1 MTLTAHDPPAAEQAV
16 PGPGR
21 ADRSG
26 RGFSDAVLRAIRERV
41 DLVEFIGAYVSLRRT
56 GQNAVGLCPF
66 HAEKRPSFT
75 VSASKQLYHCFGC
88 GAGGD
93 VFAFVMQRESV
104 SFPEA
109 VQWLAR
115 KGGVPLPSSESSGAD
130 RRRQMLYDIHQ
141 AAADHFRKRLS
152 GREGE
157 AARRYLQSRR
167 LTADSLEG
175 FGLGYASSSWDDLL
189 NALIA
194 KKWTAAHV
202 QDAGLAVPRT
212 QGGGWYDRFRNR
224 LICPIR
230 DVHGQVVA
238 FGGRVLDDA
247 LPKYLNS
254 PDTPIFTKG
263 RQLFAL
269 DRARQSVAAHGVLVV
284 VEGYFDVIAAHQAG
298 FTNVVATLGTALT
311 PAHLE
316 VIRRLVTRVCLVFDP
331 DAAGVRAAMRT
342 VDLFAPLDLRVDVAS
357 LPEGKD
363 PDRVIHEDG
372 PDAFRAALE
381 QAVSLTEFVLRN
393 VVPPG
398 DYRGVEAKKS
408 AAGRALP
415 VIAKLVNAIDRD
427 QYLRWLADRIQVAES
442 SLREELHRG
451 RSGTP
456 AGTPHRTSGDPRRP
470 ASISGGAWPRAEE
483 KVVAALIQGRLAAG
497 LLARIS
503 KDTLTDDTLR
513 SVVELA
519 RAEGGTR
526 DADLAVT
533 LRDRALSDGRDD
545 VAGALAKLATIPFE
559 GEDPEQVIHDCVVR
573 LIADERKRDVEELLR
588 AIDHCQEQGKREA
601 LQRELGRL
609 KKEQVEIEQLR
620 GTQFGASQ
628 VMRG

>member
-1 MTLTAHDPPAAEQAV
+1 MTLTAHDRPAEQAV

-93 VFAFVMQRESV
+93 LFAFVMQRESV

-115 KGGVPLPSSESSGAD
+115 KAGVPLPSSESSGAD

-141 AAADHFRKRLS
+141 AAADHFRKRLL

-157 AARRYLQSRR
+157 PARRYLQSRR

-189 NALIA
+189 NALSA
-194 KKWTAAHV
+194 KKWTAAQI

-224 LICPIR
+224 LICPIH

-269 DRARQSVAAHGVLVV
+269 DRARQSVAAHGALVV

-311 PAHLE
+311 PAHLDA
-316 VIRRLVTRVCLVFDP
+316 VRRLVARVCLVFDP

-357 LPEGKD
+357 LPDGKD

-381 QAVSLTEFVLRN
+381 QSVSLTEFVLRN

-442 SLREELHRG
+442 SLREELNRG
-451 RSGTP
+451 RSGAL
-456 AGTPHRTSGDPRRP
+456 AGMPHRLSGDPRRP
-470 ASISGGAWPRAEE
+470 TSTSGGTWPRAEE
-483 KVVAALIQGRLAAG
+483 KVAAALIQGRLAAG

-519 RAEGGTR
+519 RAEVGTR

-533 LRDRALSDGRDD
+533 LRDRALSGGRDD

-559 GEDPEQVIHDCVVR
+559 GEDPDQVIHDCVVR
-573 LIADERKRDVEELLR
+573 LIADERKREVEKLLR
-588 AIDHCQEQGKREA
+588 AIDHCQEQGKREE